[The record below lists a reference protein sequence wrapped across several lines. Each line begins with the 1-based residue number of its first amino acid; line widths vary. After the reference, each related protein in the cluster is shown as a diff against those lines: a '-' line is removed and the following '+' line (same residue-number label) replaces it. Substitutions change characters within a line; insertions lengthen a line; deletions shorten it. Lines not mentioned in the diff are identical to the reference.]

1 MLALPDEASM
11 AVTEQQSIL
20 SSRKAKKICHTASTK
35 KSTAVT
41 ALIAL
46 AQESEISQQSH
57 KSEGGNHHP

>member
-20 SSRKAKKICHTASTK
+20 SSGKAKIRHTANTK
-35 KSTAVT
+35 NSTAVT

-57 KSEGGNHHP
+57 KSEGGNIHP